1 MMHTLHGCE
10 GLGGVLAKAR
20 TAGRRIGFVPTMG
33 NLHQG
38 HLGLVRRARE
48 KADLVV
54 ASIFVNPFQFAE
66 GEDFESYPRT
76 PERDLAMLA
85 EAGADLAFLP
95 TVTDLYPNG
104 PARATRIEVPE
115 LGTILCGRFRPQ
127 FFRGVATVVNILLN
141 MVQPHIAIFG
151 EKDYQQ
157 LLVIKQMVRDL
168 RLPVEIL
175 GVPTVREVDGLAMSS
190 RNHYL
195 SAEQRQ
201 RAPMLYKTLCAARD
215 SIEGG
220 CRDFRAIEDQS
231 LESLKAGGFRP
242 DYLCVRQADS
252 LAEPNPGDCELVV
265 IGATWL
271 GSARLIDNVQV
282 R

>member
-1 MMHTLHGCE
+1 MMRTLHGCE
-10 GLGGVLAKAR
+10 GLRGMLVEAR
-20 TAGRRIGFVPTMG
+20 SAGSTIGFVPTMG
-33 NLHQG
+33 NLHEG

-48 KADLVV
+48 KTDFVV

-66 GEDFESYPRT
+66 GEDYESYPRT
-76 PERDLAMLA
+76 PERDLAMLT
-85 EAGADLAFLP
+85 EAGAHLVFLP
-95 TVTDLYPNG
+95 TVADLYPNG
-104 PARATRIEVPE
+104 AGRSTRIEVPE

-141 MVQPHIAIFG
+141 LVQPHVAVFG

-157 LLVIKQMVRDL
+157 LLVIKQMVGDL
-168 RLPVEIL
+168 RLPVEVV
-175 GVPTVREVDGLAMSS
+175 GVPTVRELDGLAMSS

-195 SAEQRQ
+195 STEQRQ

-215 SIEGG
+215 SIMGG
-220 CRDFRAIEDQS
+220 CRDFRAIEGQS

-242 DYLCVRQADS
+242 DYVCVRQADS
-252 LAEPNPGDCELVV
+252 LAEPIPGDSELVV
-265 IGATWL
+265 MGATWL
-271 GSARLIDNVQV
+271 GPARLIDNVQI